1 MVSDVIFLDDN
12 TPCEN
17 KFKPEVKLSSI
28 KFLTKSFTKKGFSYS
43 IKNGILYKEN
53 KYFDFTGLVDFE
65 GAFHS
70 NEISYQLFYSAR
82 FLEGKLSDRI
92 ELSNFLIVFNKESS
106 MQNFLYNRMKKSK
119 QKKLEAAGW
128 KVCSASEFLE
138 LNKESS
144 MQNFFNLLVLK
155 IKKWMIWKK

>member
-17 KFKPEVKLSSI
+17 KFEPEVKLSSI
-28 KFLTKSFTKKGFSYS
+28 EFLTKSFTKKGFSYY

-53 KYFDFTGLVDFE
+53 EHFDFTGLVDFE
-65 GAFHS
+65 GVFQF
-70 NEISYQLFYSAR
+70 NEISYKLFYSAQ

-106 MQNFLYNRMKKSK
+106 MQNF
-119 QKKLEAAGW
+119 
-128 KVCSASEFLE
+128 
-138 LNKESS
+138 
-144 MQNFFNLLVLK
+144 FNLLILK

>member
-17 KFKPEVKLSSI
+17 KFDPEVKLSSI

-53 KYFDFTGLVDFE
+53 KHFDFTGLVDFE
-65 GAFHS
+65 GVFHF
-70 NEISYQLFYSAR
+70 NEISYRLFYSAR

-106 MQNFLYNRMKKSK
+106 MQNF
-119 QKKLEAAGW
+119 
-128 KVCSASEFLE
+128 
-138 LNKESS
+138 
-144 MQNFFNLLVLK
+144 FNLLILK